1 MKQVFLFLSSCLALF
16 FLFSCEKEDE
26 ATDVVILCNSGSIR
40 QTAESGKKLLYE
52 IESFS
57 IKANLKN
64 FQITSFDIESG
75 EKTLLDTTINIANF
89 NYSFIYKAPEFLPDS
104 ITVKIKMKATDQQ
117 NNTQEFNCTVT
128 VIHGTVFLPELSG
141 IVLYSGASGKPDA
154 LSLHNPSQPF
164 LKLLADSAEIDI
176 YDYTEWE
183 TETLACEWRT
193 NTDIRFTRVNSLN
206 YALVTAQSLKDV
218 YASVNHQ
225 KYMNEIRVNDIILI
239 GREEKVVAV
248 LQIVDVS
255 DKEGVQN
262 DYYRLN
268 MKILPG

>member
-1 MKQVFLFLSSCLALF
+1 LSFVLC
-16 FLFSCEKEDE
+16 FLFSCENEDK
-26 ATDVVILCNSGSIR
+26 ATNVIILCNSGSIR
-40 QTAESGKKLLYE
+40 QTAESGERLLYE

-57 IKANLKN
+57 IKANLN
-64 FQITSFDIESG
+64 SFQITSFDVESG
-75 EKTLLDTTINIANF
+75 EKILLDTTINVENF
-89 NYSFIYKAPEFLPDS
+89 KYSFIYKAPEFSPDS
-104 ITVKIKMKATDQQ
+104 VIVKIKMKATDQQ
-117 NNTQEFNCTVT
+117 NNTQEFDCTVM
-128 VIHGTVFLPELSG
+128 VIHGNVLLPELTG

-164 LKLLADSAEIDI
+164 VKLLADSAEIDI

-183 TETLACEWRT
+183 TEKLACEWRT
-193 NTDIRFTRVNSLN
+193 NTDIRFARVNSLN
-206 YALVTAQSLKDV
+206 YALITGQSLKDV

-225 KYMNEIRVNDIILI
+225 KYMNEIQVNDIILI

-268 MKILPG
+268 MKILPGSDFIQ